1 MLELRSCANTMPRDA
16 SNSPGARAL
25 RLAGFVK
32 LPAWWVTEEQLQL
45 IEYMARQNLSQIT
58 RIKAEAEE
66 KAIAGRKL
74 TR

>member
-1 MLELRSCANTMPRDA
+1 
-16 SNSPGARAL
+16 L

>member
-1 MLELRSCANTMPRDA
+1 VTREQYEL
-16 SNSPGARAL
+16 L
-25 RLAGFVK
+25 K
-32 LPAWWVTEEQLQL
+32 
-45 IEYMARQNLSQIT
+45 YMAEQNLPEIT

>member
-1 MLELRSCANTMPRDA
+1 MPREA

-25 RLAGFVK
+25 RLAGYVK
-32 LPAWWVTEEQLQL
+32 SPSFWVTREQYELL
-45 IEYMARQNLSQIT
+45 KYMAEQNLPEIT